1 MSQIAENWLS
11 DIIEATVSW
20 LCVVRQRTTCAM
32 FSTPCGQRSSEQDS
46 DLSGKFPLTAIP
58 MV

>member
-32 FSTPCGQRSSEQDS
+32 FSTPCGQRSSELVQTC
-46 DLSGKFPLTAIP
+46 LV
-58 MV
+58 MVLPGV